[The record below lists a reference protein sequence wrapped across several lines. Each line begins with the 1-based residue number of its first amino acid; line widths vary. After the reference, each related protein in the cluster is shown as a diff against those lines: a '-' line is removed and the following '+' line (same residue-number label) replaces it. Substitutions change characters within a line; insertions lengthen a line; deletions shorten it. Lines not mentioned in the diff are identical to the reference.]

1 MKNNIFFTFTHDLGI
16 DKMITKIS
24 AATLIALGLTGTAMA
39 ANNVSANHSKM
50 NGKSINEV
58 ANLTSDYSF
67 KTGKS
72 FSTVKGSSKQ
82 RAQLFYKGVP
92 VYGQSVVLEQDAAGR
107 NVGLQGSLMTDIAN
121 DLDSVTPG
129 MLNGKALGK
138 LKQLLGHNNIDN
150 SKTDLVIY
158 QDDNGKAH
166 LAYKVE
172 YLVVGGD
179 EPSRPMAFIDANNG
193 DILASWDGIAHKGKP
208 GGGGGG
214 GSTSATTVNGPGGNQ
229 KTGEYFYGS
238 DFGSL
243 LATTDGS
250 TCSLESPNVRT
261 VNMAGSTRRGSLAQ
275 VNCGD
280 TGEDFTNGAYA
291 PMNDAQAFGNV
302 IFDMYSQWYGVTPL
316 SQKLE
321 MRVHYGRNYENAFW
335 DGTAMSFGDGA
346 STFYPLVSLDVSA
359 HEVSHGV
366 TEQRSNLNYSGE
378 PGGMNEAF
386 SDMAGEA
393 AENFMNGSN
402 DWMVGE
408 QIFKGNGALRYMND
422 PTRDGRSIDNAADMT
437 SSLDVHYSS
446 GVYNKAFYLLATT
459 NGWTTRN
466 AFAAML
472 RANALYWNA
481 NSNFGSGACGV
492 EAAAADL
499 SLNATDVT
507 AAFAGVGVSCQ

>member
-1 MKNNIFFTFTHDLGI
+1 MVSK
-16 DKMITKIS
+16 ITKIS
-24 AATLIALGLTGTAMA
+24 AATLLALGLSATAMA
-39 ANNVSANHSKM
+39 ASNVSANHGEM

-58 ANLTSDYSF
+58 ANLTADYSF
-67 KTGKS
+67 KTGKT
-72 FSTVKGSSKQ
+72 FGTVKGSSKQ
-82 RAQLFYKGVP
+82 RAQMFYKGVP
-92 VYGQSVVLEQDAAGR
+92 VYGQSVVLEQDAAGH

-121 DLDSVTPG
+121 DLDSVSPG
-129 MLNGKALGK
+129 MLHGKALGK
-138 LKQLLGHNNIDN
+138 LKQMLGHNNIEN

-158 QDDNGKAH
+158 QDNSGKAR

-172 YLVVGGD
+172 YLVVDGD
-179 EPSRPMAFIDANNG
+179 EPTRPMAFVDAKNG
-193 DILASWDGIAHKGKP
+193 DILSSWDGITHKGKP
-208 GGGGGG
+208 GGGGGP
-214 GSTSATTVNGPGGNQ
+214 TTATTVNGPGGNE

-250 TCSLESPNVRT
+250 ACYLDSPNVTT
-261 VNMAGSTRRGSLAQ
+261 VDMANKTRRGSLAQ
-275 VNCGD
+275 VTCGD

-302 IFDMYSQWYGVTPL
+302 IFDMYGQWYGVTPL
-316 SQKLE
+316 TQKLE

-366 TEQRSNLNYSGE
+366 TEQRSNLNYSGQ

-408 QIFKGNGALRYMND
+408 QIFKGNGALRYMDD

-437 SSLDVHYSS
+437 SSMDVHYSS

-459 NGWTTRN
+459 NGWTTRD

-472 RANALYWNA
+472 RANALYWTASSSFN
-481 NSNFGSGACGV
+481 SGACGV
-492 EAAAADL
+492 ESAAADL
-499 SLNATDVT
+499 GLDATDVT
-507 AAFAGVGVSCQ
+507 SAFAGVGVSC